1 MARPPRPEGV
11 QRRLHPPGRVVLT
24 VLTPLQPT
32 RMGGRVG
39 PGRGGVHLRSR
50 PAFCCS
56 PQAFITKASFT
67 ETQATTCQGVRR
79 DSTNRSTN
87 IEASRAKKP
96 VSMRKMPLLAMVC
109 CFLKRPQ
116 KKTLHSLSNRAIFTS
131 GNNLVLLKHIETSDN
146 TRTLF
151 NPHSRTK
158 PPPSTGLWCSMSAP
172 STRSIDFRARIH
184 QCLDQRRSPH
194 PLEHPVGSVWMLSG
208 GPGDRRGEWLTFS
221 RRGRRSEEV
230 DP

>member
-1 MARPPRPEGV
+1 M
-11 QRRLHPPGRVVLT
+11 L
-24 VLTPLQPT
+24 LTPGFHHKGVVHGDTGHHLPGCETGLDQPLNK
-32 RMGGRVG
+32 
-39 PGRGGVHLRSR
+39 HRS
-50 PAFCCS
+50 FS
-56 PQAFITKASFT
+56 SEKAGFH
-67 ETQATTCQGVRR
+67 EE
-79 DSTNRSTN
+79 D
-87 IEASRAKKP
+87 ASAGHGLLLSKKT
-96 VSMRKMPLLAMVC
+96 S
-109 CFLKRPQ
+109 

-184 QCLDQRRSPH
+184 QGLDQRRSPH